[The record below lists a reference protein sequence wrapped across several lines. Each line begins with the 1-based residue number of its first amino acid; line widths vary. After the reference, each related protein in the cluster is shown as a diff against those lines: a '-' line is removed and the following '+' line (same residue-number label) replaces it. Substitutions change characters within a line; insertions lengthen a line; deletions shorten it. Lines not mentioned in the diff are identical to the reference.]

1 MVMPVFPRTRR
12 YEGRIVQ
19 RLIQADGG
27 KGDYKEV
34 APPMLG
40 IWNTLLAGEAQATW
54 VFMGCV
60 DARPPRD
67 SVMA

>member
-1 MVMPVFPRTRR
+1 M
-12 YEGRIVQ
+12 Q

-67 SVMA
+67 SVLG